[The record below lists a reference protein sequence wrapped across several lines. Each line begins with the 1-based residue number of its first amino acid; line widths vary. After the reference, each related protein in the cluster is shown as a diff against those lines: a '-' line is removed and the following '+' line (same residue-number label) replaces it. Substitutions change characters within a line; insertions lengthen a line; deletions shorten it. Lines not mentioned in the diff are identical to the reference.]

1 MTLSC
6 TGRCEAQSTTTDSP
20 GLANQATVDFA
31 SEVVPVLTQA
41 GCNSGACHG
50 AAAGR
55 GYLKLSLFGSRPN
68 EDYEALLFALPGR
81 FVDLQRPL
89 SSLIL
94 QKPGG
99 YLEHGGGV
107 RIDSHGPAFRVIAD
121 WIRQGSSGGSMAG
134 ISKLQIQP
142 STVVDAPIG
151 QALRLHVEAQA
162 TDGTP
167 RQIQRWLSLTEALPA
182 GTPNATVEYRLLDD
196 ALELTPRMAGYWPVT
211 IRAGSQAV
219 TVQLFVNPSSQP
231 AAIPSSTGSNS
242 QPAENTLE
250 TNTLETMT
258 APESMDA
265 LVHRAH
271 QRLGLSAAEQCTP
284 PLLARR
290 LWLDLAG
297 RHPTWIEWQATIAEL
312 EQGNIDAV
320 VERLLDSG
328 EFARRAGEVLANWG
342 AAHSSTDQSAAPLA
356 KAIADELLVS
366 DNLQHLVRKML
377 LVPSHRPVSHP
388 VDLPAES
395 PADNPAA
402 AASISSAGPDPLTA
416 FHRFASD
423 PRQRAELIAATWLGV
438 RVGCAQCHDHPL
450 DHWTQDDYFAMAAC
464 WAEIETG
471 AGDQNTVRR
480 IAGRTTTDLRS
491 GREAV
496 PRLPGDLRNLNEPPP
511 ETALTGGLA
520 ARLPEDVEAIEASQ
534 GTTADEAWVAWLSDE
549 GNPQFSRNLANRVWA
564 WLFGSGLV
572 MELDDHRA
580 TNPAIHE
587 ALLEHLAEHL
597 AESDFSLRSLIRKI
611 VLRDAY
617 ARAVEVPRDGATLID
632 SLFTQSPLPEPK
644 ASRLHRLMLSVR
656 VPKPIDRPLPQLA
669 ADALGSIGN
678 PAVADAPHI
687 SSMEIVAGNC
697 SRAQPCRDPFAESL
711 ELVAGEELNAFIA
724 AVVRKHW
731 NSSQSPLGLLDDF
744 HFKLFGRGLN
754 AEEMEHFR
762 TQGLDQPE
770 PAHPLPEAAS
780 VVEDIVWSWLVS
792 PAFRQQH

>member
-6 TGRCEAQSTTTDSP
+6 TGRCGAQSITTDSP
-20 GLANQATVDFA
+20 GLTTQATVDFA
-31 SEVVPVLTQA
+31 SEVIPVLTQA

-68 EDYEALLFALPGR
+68 EDYETLLFAVPGR
-81 FVDLQRPL
+81 FVDLQQPL

-107 RIDSHGPAFRVIAD
+107 RIDSHGPAFRVVAD
-121 WIRQGSSGGSMAG
+121 WIQQGGLGGPMAG
-134 ISKLQIQP
+134 ISELQIQP
-142 STVVDAPIG
+142 STVVDAHIG
-151 QALRLHVEAQA
+151 QALRLHVKAQA

-167 RQIQRWLSLTEALPA
+167 RQIQPWLSLTEAQPA

-196 ALELTPRMAGYWPVT
+196 ALELTPRTAGYWPVT

-219 TVQLFVNPSSQP
+219 TVQLFVKSSSQP
-231 AAIPSSTGSNS
+231 AAIPSPTRPNE
-242 QPAENTLE
+242 QPAGDI
-250 TNTLETMT
+250 LETMA
-258 APESMDA
+258 APESIDT
-265 LVHRAH
+265 LVQRAH
-271 QRLGLSAAEQCTP
+271 QRLGLSVAERCTP

-297 RHPTWIEWQATIAEL
+297 RHPTLTEWQATIAEL
-312 EQGNIDAV
+312 EQGNIGAV
-320 VERLLDSG
+320 VERLLDSD
-328 EFARRAGEVLANWG
+328 EFASRAGEVLANWG
-342 AAHSSTDQSAAPLA
+342 AAHSSTNQSAVPLA
-356 KAIADELLVS
+356 SAIADELLVS

-377 LVPSHRPVSHP
+377 LVPSNLP
-388 VDLPAES
+388 VDLPG
-395 PADNPAA
+395 DNPAA
-402 AASISSAGPDPLTA
+402 VGTISSTGPDPLAA
-416 FHRFASD
+416 FHRFAND

-471 AGDQNTVRR
+471 AGVQNTVRR

-491 GREAV
+491 GREAIA
-496 PRLPGDLRNLNEPPP
+496 RLPGDLRNLNEPPL
-511 ETALTGGLA
+511 ETVLTGGLTA
-520 ARLPEDVEAIEASQ
+520 GLPEDGEAIKASQ

-587 ALLEHLAEHL
+587 ALLEHLVEHL
-597 AESDFSLRSLIRKI
+597 AQSDFSLRSLIRKI
-611 VLRDAY
+611 VLSDCY
-617 ARAVEVPRDGATLID
+617 ARAVEVPRDGATLVD
-632 SLFTQSPLPEPK
+632 GLGTQSPIAEPK
-644 ASRLHRLMLSVR
+644 ASRLHQLMLSVR
-656 VPKPIDRPLPQLA
+656 VPKSIDRPLPELA
-669 ADALGSIGN
+669 ADALGSVGN
-678 PAVADAPHI
+678 PAVADSPLI
-687 SSMEIVAGNC
+687 SSMEMAIGNC
-697 SRAQPCRDPFAESL
+697 TRAQPCRDPFAESL
-711 ELVAGEELNAFIA
+711 ELVAGEKLNAFIA

-731 NSSQSPLGLLDDF
+731 NSSQSPLELLDDF

-754 AEEMEHFR
+754 ARELAHFR
-762 TQGLDQPE
+762 THGLDQPE